1 MNSAIRRM
9 MDRLMA
15 EIDLYLDIVRIIRA
29 DPNPSNPIY
38 IRAADSTVWERL

>member
-1 MNSAIRRM
+1 MRNRHRLI
-9 MDRLMA
+9 DRLMY

-29 DPNPSNPIY
+29 DPNLGNPIY